1 MRSRDIDLKGLV
13 MFWCEKENRWCSVW
27 SCDRE
32 ECEFVVRA
40 SDKERFYQC
49 LTCLHLENCNLDEK
63 SEDERG
69 LCKEYRIDKGYI
81 KRLKKQIVSK
91 MR

>member
-1 MRSRDIDLKGLV
+1 M
-13 MFWCEKENRWCSVW
+13 
-27 SCDRE
+27 
-32 ECEFVVRA
+32 VRA

-69 LCKEYRIDKGYI
+69 LCKEYRIDKDCI
-81 KRLKKQIVSK
+81 KRCGLKN
-91 MR
+91 R

>member
-1 MRSRDIDLKGLV
+1 MQSRYIDLKALL
-13 MFWCEKENRWCSVW
+13 MFWC
-27 SCDRE
+27 CDRK

-49 LTCLHLENCNLDEK
+49 LTCIDLENCNLDEK

-69 LCKEYRIDKGYI
+69 LCKEYRIDDDYV
-81 KRLKKQIVSK
+81 KRHNLKSRQFLKK
-91 MR
+91 

>member
-1 MRSRDIDLKGLV
+1 

-27 SCDRE
+27 SCDRK

-49 LTCLHLENCNLDEK
+49 LISGYESDLYNEYLRKWHKTTFNSCAEHGKKRIEVVWMNYQKGQMTLKDYVT
-63 SEDERG
+63 RG
-69 LCKEYRIDKGYI
+69 QL
-81 KRLKKQIVSK
+81 
-91 MR
+91 